1 MKNEIT
7 KELISELTA
16 LVKLSRKLFPD
27 SKVNLYITPGYIST
41 DYIAIPLETG
51 LSYNAYK
58 LTVNKKLLYT
68 KAGKLRANPRIE
80 IESTPD
86 KLKLPPLEKLKRTK
100 NVFVNKDGILV
111 AGERQHVPGTSKV
124 RVGLNPHIYKL
135 DPTFTA
141 I

>member
-51 LSYNAYK
+51 LPYAYK
-58 LTVNKKLLYT
+58 LTANKELLYT

-80 IESTPD
+80 VESTSD
-86 KLKLPPLEKLKRTK
+86 KLKLPPLEKLKRTN

-111 AGERQHVPGTSKV
+111 AGERQHVPGTSEVK
-124 RVGLNPHIYKL
+124 VGLNPYIYKQ
-135 DPTFTA
+135 DSTFTA